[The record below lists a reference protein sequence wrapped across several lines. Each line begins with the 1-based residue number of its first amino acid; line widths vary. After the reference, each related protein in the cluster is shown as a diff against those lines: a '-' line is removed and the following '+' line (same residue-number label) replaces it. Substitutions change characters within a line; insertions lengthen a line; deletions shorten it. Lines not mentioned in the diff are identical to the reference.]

1 MLKCLGKRKIS
12 KLLQYPD
19 VKSFN
24 LSNFPDI
31 FFISAQVSKPEK
43 KTTDHYLHI
52 SKTERL
58 LFQTESVTI
67 MRKS

>member
-19 VKSFN
+19 DKSFN
-24 LSNFPDI
+24 LSNFLDI
-31 FFISAQVSKPEK
+31 LFISAQVPKPEK
-43 KTTDHYLHI
+43 KTTGHYLNI

-67 MRKS
+67 MRNS